1 MAGNTKVKMR
11 TGSQILLGKVAEFEK
26 AVGLISVGN
35 PVSSANLSKGQHT
48 DENKRLAYEVQKLVL
63 KAKGS
68 AEAEWLA
75 PGSRELNQ
83 LGLGQLSEVKK
94 AIKELIAVKAGLEA
108 QVQKK
113 DKSPSPKG
121 EKPADLTPI
130 KRSASGE
137 GATAQKKRRVGAGLS
152 KPSVDATDP
161 EVEIDAQLPLK
172 DRLRSSPSRPS
183 PPKPPA
189 KGKGKG
195 KGKGRGKAQGDKPNA
210 ARTLEG
216 GDEPATTSD
225 DDDDSTGA
233 DAAAPNPS
241 GKDEEGSGNDEIEEQ

>member
-1 MAGNTKVKMR
+1 MSK
-11 TGSQILLGKVAEFEK
+11 LAEFDK
-26 AVGLISVGN
+26 AVGLIGSGIC
-35 PVSSANLSKGQHT
+35 VSNANLSKGQHT

-63 KAKGS
+63 KAKS
-68 AEAEWLA
+68 ADEAEWLA
-75 PGSRELNQ
+75 PDSNELNHM
-83 LGLGQLSEVKK
+83 GLGQLFEVKK
-94 AIKELIAVKAGLEA
+94 AIKQLIAVKVGLEA

-113 DKSPSPKG
+113 SKSPSPKG
-121 EKPADLTPI
+121 EQPSDPTPL

-137 GATAQKKRRVGAGLS
+137 GTAVPKKRRVGTGLS
-152 KPSVDATDP
+152 KPSLDATDP
-161 EVEIDAQLPLK
+161 EVEIDAHLPLK

-216 GDEPATTSD
+216 YPGDEPAATSD
-225 DDDDSTGA
+225 DDDASGA
-233 DAAAPNPS
+233 DVAAPNPS
-241 GKDEEGSGNDEIEEQ
+241 GKDEEGSENDEIEEQ